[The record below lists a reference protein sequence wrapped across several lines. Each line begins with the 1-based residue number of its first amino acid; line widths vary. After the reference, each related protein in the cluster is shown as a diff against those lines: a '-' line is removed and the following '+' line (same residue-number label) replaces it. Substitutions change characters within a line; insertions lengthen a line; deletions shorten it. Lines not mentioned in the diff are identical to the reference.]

1 MRVQARVRLSCCW
14 ILPRHSYEPCL
25 IRTEIGHVGCCK
37 RLPSRPGFQ
46 LRSLRLTEGVNGGEK
61 QIPEDR
67 CHFSGCYFQESE
79 RTTLA
84 VPGGPSTRHVPPI

>member
-61 QIPEDR
+61 QNTR
-67 CHFSGCYFQESE
+67 RQMSFQWLLLPRE
-79 RTTLA
+79 
-84 VPGGPSTRHVPPI
+84 